1 MHNPKLILK
10 ILLLFSFLYESNH
23 KNKEEKKSERGMR
36 GLAAW
41 VSPWVREE
49 AKGGW
54 ELDNAGIVSSWWR
67 G

>member
-1 MHNPKLILK
+1 MNRNTKTK
-10 ILLLFSFLYESNH
+10 
-23 KNKEEKKSERGMR
+23 KKTKSERGMR

-49 AKGGW
+49 SKGGW